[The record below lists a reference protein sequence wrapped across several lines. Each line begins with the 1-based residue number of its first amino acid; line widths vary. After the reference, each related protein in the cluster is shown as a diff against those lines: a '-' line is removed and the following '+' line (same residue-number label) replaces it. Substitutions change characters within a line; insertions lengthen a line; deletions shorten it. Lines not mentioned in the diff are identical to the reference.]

1 MNKKKLLHTPDG
13 VRDLYYNE
21 YARKSA
27 VSHHI
32 HKVLHLY
39 GYRDIQTPTFEFFDI
54 FSQDK
59 GSVPS
64 KNMYKFV
71 DRDGNTLVLRPDI
84 TPSIARCTSKY
95 FMDEDMP
102 IRLSYCGEVFQNGSG
117 YRGQLKEM
125 TQIGGELIGDAT
137 SDADAEMLA
146 MLIEC
151 LLAAGLKNFQV
162 EVGHIGFYNGL
173 IEESGLDEEEQEQV
187 RDLIANKNYF
197 ALEELLAEKSM
208 SQEIKEAF
216 VQLPKLFG
224 TIEQIQAAKSLTS
237 NPVCLQAIAYLEE
250 LYAIV
255 QHYGLEEY
263 ITFDLGMLGNFQYY
277 TGIIFNAYT
286 YDTGAPIAAGGRYD
300 QLISQYGKDAAS
312 IGFGIRLD
320 NLLTAMNRQQIEI
333 DTDIVGTI
341 LLYDRKQKQL
351 AIQLAGQL
359 RSTGSSL
366 QMMKKYYEK
375 SIEDY
380 IQYAKRSYT
389 GGILYI
395 DESGETVEVIRCDNG
410 ERNVVKLSDFMQ

>member
-1 MNKKKLLHTPDG
+1 MSQKKLLHTPDG

-21 YARKSA
+21 YAKKAA

-32 HKVLHLY
+32 HQVLKLY

-59 GSVPS
+59 GSVAA
-64 KNMYKFV
+64 KDMYKFV

-95 FMDEDMP
+95 FMEEDMP
-102 IRLSYCGEVFQNGSG
+102 VRLSYCGEVFQNNSG
-117 YRGQLKEM
+117 YRGQLKEQ
-125 TQIGGELIGDAT
+125 TQIGGELVGDAT
-137 SDADAEMLA
+137 SDADAEMIA
-146 MLIEC
+146 MLIDC
-151 LLAAGLKNFQV
+151 LLAAGLQNFQV

-173 IEESGLDEEEQEQV
+173 IEESGLEEDEQEQV

-197 ALEELLAEKSM
+197 ALEELLREKEM
-208 SQEIKEAF
+208 SQEVKEAF
-216 VQLPKLFG
+216 IQLPKLFG
-224 TIEQIQAAKSLTS
+224 TISQIQAAKDITS

-250 LYAIV
+250 LYEIV
-255 QHYGLEEY
+255 QQYGLEEY
-263 ITFDLGMLGNFQYY
+263 ITFDLGMLGNFKYY

-300 QLISQYGKDAAS
+300 RLIRQYGKDTAS

-320 NLLTAMNRQQIEI
+320 SLLTAMNRQKIAI
-333 DTDIVGTI
+333 DTDIIGTI
-341 LLYDRKQKQL
+341 LLYDRKQKAL
-351 AIQLAGQL
+351 AIRLAGKL
-359 RSTGSSL
+359 RKDGSSL

-380 IQYAKRSYT
+380 IAYANRSFI
-389 GGILYI
+389 GEILYI
-395 DESGETVEVIRCDNG
+395 DETGETVQVIQCGSGASRVEKIDAYL
-410 ERNVVKLSDFMQ
+410 K

>member
-54 FSQDK
+54 FNQDK

-102 IRLSYCGEVFQNGSG
+102 IRLSYCGQVFQNASG

-173 IEESGLDEEEQEQV
+173 IEESGLDEDEQEQV

-197 ALEELLAEKSM
+197 ALEELLSEKELSAET
-208 SQEIKEAF
+208 KEAF
-216 VQLPKLFG
+216 IQLPKLFG
-224 TIEQIQAAKSLTS
+224 TIEQIQAAKSLTA

-300 QLISQYGKDAAS
+300 KLISQYGKDAAS

-320 NLLTAMNRQQIEI
+320 TLMTAMNRQHIEI

-380 IQYAKRSYT
+380 IAYAKRSYI

-395 DESGETVEVIRCDNG
+395 DETGETVEVIRCDDG